1 MTTPPRLV
9 EADAPSFPRHVRFR
23 FDEARQAWVILAPE
37 RVLMPDEIAVEVLK
51 LCDGKATIGEIVD
64 TLAATF
70 EAPRED
76 ILPDVL
82 TLFNDLAAKG
92 FVRG

>member
-1 MTTPPRLV
+1 M
-9 EADAPSFPRHVRFR
+9 RFR
-23 FDEARQAWVILAPE
+23 FDEARQAHILLAPE

-51 LCDGKATIGEIVD
+51 LCDGKDSIGQIVD
-64 TLAATF
+64 KLAIAF
-70 EAPRED
+70 AAPREE

-82 TLFNDLAAKG
+82 TLFNDLGSKG